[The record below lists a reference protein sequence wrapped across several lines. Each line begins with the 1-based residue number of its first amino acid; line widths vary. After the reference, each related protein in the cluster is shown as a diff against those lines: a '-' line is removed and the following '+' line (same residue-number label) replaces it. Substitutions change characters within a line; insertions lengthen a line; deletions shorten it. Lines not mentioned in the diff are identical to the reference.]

1 MRLHLG
7 GMVWLDVGNLHLPQH
22 PTKPQIESARLTA
35 IHLGWIREWMRRNV
49 QNLSAAG
56 RTAPSHINAQ
66 PFLRGDT
73 PRIVRRT
80 IFVVSPNRWIVS
92 PIRVKLEHK
101 RFQLL
106 LQTGGRSSAASDL
119 RGDGRESV
127 WR

>member
-1 MRLHLG
+1 
-7 GMVWLDVGNLHLPQH
+7 
-22 PTKPQIESARLTA
+22 
-35 IHLGWIREWMRRNV
+35 MRRNV

-106 LQTGGRSSAASDL
+106 LQPGERSSAASDL
-119 RGDGRESV
+119 RRDGRESV